1 MKYTVIDIMLTYS
14 DTDLNPGTH
23 YAPRDEVLG
32 VVEASSG
39 DEAIAMVM
47 RSIGVDSL
55 RAWDEAGYEKHILA
69 YVKAIP
75 VRRYDDNDIILE
87 DWMERRGFG
96 YDDVCEDC
104 GDLVAN
110 CQHGCDIEETHR
122 DDGETVPPDYHN
134 AHKHCPYAAG
144 N

>member
-1 MKYTVIDIMLTYS
+1 MKYDVIDIM
-14 DTDLNPGTH
+14 PGMN
-23 YAPRDEVLG
+23 YADGQDVLG
-32 VVEASSG
+32 AVEASSG

-55 RAWDEAGYEKHILA
+55 RAWDEAGYAKHILA
-69 YVKAIP
+69 HVKAIP
-75 VRRYDDNDIILE
+75 VRRYEDNDILE

-110 CQHGCDIEETHR
+110 CQHGCDVEER
-122 DDGETVPPDYHN
+122 MADDGETVPPDYHN

>member
-1 MKYTVIDIMLTYS
+1 MKYNVIDIM
-14 DTDLNPGTH
+14 PG
-23 YAPRDEVLG
+23 YAPGQEVLG
-32 VVEASSG
+32 AAVEASSG

-55 RAWDEAGYEKHILA
+55 KAWDEAGYAKHILA
-69 YVKAIP
+69 HVKAVP
-75 VRRYDDNDIILE
+75 VRRYDDNDILE

-110 CQHGCDIEETHR
+110 CQHGCDVEER
-122 DDGETVPPDYHN
+122 MADDGETVPPDYHN